1 MMKKQYKAYK
11 KFATPLEVETWVEE
25 NYKEE
30 ELEKV
35 SVLPYNPN
43 KMALN
48 LYKGSGYKR
57 INTLLWRDKS
67 DEIVEELTKLIEGY
81 VIPQDIVVTRF
92 VDLKEWW
99 ALLKGTVQGKAYEYK
114 GFLSTTMLKKYFG
127 MDDIKWGRVSI
138 QIYIPKETHGVY
150 LPEVN
155 NNAKEFE
162 ILISPGQKLKRIS
175 CNKYAIII

>member
-1 MMKKQYKAYK
+1 MNN
-11 KFATPLEVETWVEE
+11 VVI
-25 NYKEE
+25 
-30 ELEKV
+30 
-35 SVLPYNPN
+35 
-43 KMALN
+43 
-48 LYKGSGYKR
+48 KR
-57 INTLLWRDKS
+57 RRF
-67 DEIVEELTKLIEGY
+67 IEGY

-127 MDDIKWGRVSI
+127 MDDIKWGRLSI
-138 QIYIPKETHGVY
+138 QIYIPKGTYGVY
-150 LPEVN
+150 IPEVN

-162 ILISPGQKLKRIS
+162 ILISLGQKLKRIY

>member
-11 KFATPLEVETWVEE
+11 KFATPLEVETWVKE
-25 NYKEE
+25 NYKDE

-35 SVLPYNPN
+35 RVLPYDPN

-92 VDLKEWW
+92 VDFKEWFI
-99 ALLKGTVQGKAYEYK
+99 LKKATMCGKIYEYK
-114 GFLSTTMLKKYFG
+114 SFLSTTMLKKHFG
-127 MDDIKWGRVSI
+127 MDDIKWGRLSI
-138 QIYIPKETHGVY
+138 QIYIPKGTHGVY

-155 NNAKEFE
+155 CNAKEIE

>member
-1 MMKKQYKAYK
+1 MKKEYKTYK
-11 KFATPLEVETWVEE
+11 KFKTPSEVEAWVKE

-43 KMALN
+43 KKALN
-48 LYKGSGYKR
+48 SYKGSGHKT

-99 ALLKGTVQGKAYEYK
+99 ALLKGTVQGKTYEYK
-114 GFLSTTMLKKYFG
+114 GFLSTTMLKKHFG
-127 MDDIKWGRVSI
+127 MDYIKWGRLSI
-138 QIYIPKETHGVY
+138 QIYIPKCTHGTY

-155 NNAKEFE
+155 CNAKEFE

>member
-11 KFATPLEVETWVEE
+11 KFATPLEVETWVKEK
-25 NYKEE
+25 YKDE

-92 VDLKEWW
+92 VDIKEWW

-127 MDDIKWGRVSI
+127 MDNIKRGRLSI
-138 QIYIPKETHGVY
+138 QIYIPKGAHGVY

-155 NNAKEFE
+155 CNAKEFE